1 MRVSSA
7 FSANS
12 AVNYCVSFSVR
23 LPALHKAG
31 KLFRPT
37 AALKPYELL
46 NSAGSEFFCKIL
58 PGFMTQKKNIVWAV
72 CSGLLLTG
80 AFPKIGLDWL
90 AWFALVPL
98 LYALKDL
105 SHRAGF
111 RVGFICGLVHF
122 TSLLY
127 WLVPVM
133 NTYGYL
139 PVYLSVSVLFLLAA
153 FLALYVALFS
163 AVLTAVGKTPL
174 RCLAM
179 TPLLWVALEYVRSFL
194 FSGFPWELLGY
205 SQFNRLQLIQISDI
219 LGVYG
224 LSALIA
230 FVNGAL
236 FITLLYFAKRRW
248 QNTGITARLAAG
260 SSIALIL
267 GVALTWSYGH
277 WRLQIIDD
285 LIAVSPK
292 VRIAV
297 IQGNIDQSVK
307 WDPAFQIATIKKYN
321 RLSASVIGQ
330 QPDLIVWPE
339 SATPFYFLYDKK
351 PTELVFEGI
360 EQTMT
365 DYLIGS
371 PSFER
376 TNGLVEYF
384 NSAYLIS
391 PKAKTMAKYDKT
403 HLVPFGEYVPFK
415 KWLPFLGK
423 IVAQVGDFRAG
434 KKGRTLPWRGEQIG
448 VQICYEIIFPELSR
462 ALVENNAALLINI
475 TNDAWFGKTSGP
487 YQHFSMTVFRAVENR
502 RALARSA
509 NTGISGF
516 IDPAGRVLA
525 STALLQDAVAIRT
538 LPLLK
543 VRSLYNRIGDLFAQ
557 VCLALALL
565 IMVVEF
571 VRWKKN
577 RNKKDNIP

>member
-1 MRVSSA
+1 M
-7 FSANS
+7 
-12 AVNYCVSFSVR
+12 
-23 LPALHKAG
+23 
-31 KLFRPT
+31 
-37 AALKPYELL
+37 
-46 NSAGSEFFCKIL
+46 EFFLIL
-58 PGFMTQKKNIVWAV
+58 PGIMTQKKNIVWAV

-98 LYALKDL
+98 LYALKNITP
-105 SHRAGF
+105 RKGF
-111 RVGFICGLVHF
+111 RIGYVCGLVHF
-122 TSLLY
+122 ISLLY

-133 NTYGYL
+133 HTYGYL
-139 PVYLSVSVLFLLAA
+139 PVYLSVLVLFLLAA
-153 FLALYVALFS
+153 FLALFVASFS
-163 AVLTAVGKTPL
+163 TALIACGKTPV

-230 FVNGAL
+230 LVNGAL

-292 VRIAV
+292 TRVAV
-297 IQGNIDQSVK
+297 IQGNIDQSIK
-307 WDPAFQIATIKKYN
+307 WDPAFQIDTVKKYN
-321 RLSASVIGQ
+321 RLSASVIAQ

-339 SATPFYFLYDKK
+339 SATPFYFLYDKT
-351 PTELVFEGI
+351 PTEMVFEGI
-360 EQTMT
+360 EQSLT
-365 DYLIGS
+365 DHLIGS

-376 TNGLVEYF
+376 TNGSVKYL

-391 PKAKTMAKYDKT
+391 PKAKTMGKYDKT

-434 KKGRTLPWRGEQIG
+434 NKGRTLPWREEQLG

-462 ALVENNAALLINI
+462 ALVRNNASLLINI

-502 RALARSA
+502 RALVRSA

-525 STALLQDAVAIRT
+525 TTELLQDAVATQTI
-538 LPLLK
+538 PLMK
-543 VRSLYNRIGDLFAQ
+543 EMSVYTRIGDLFARG
-557 VCLALALL
+557 CLALAVLTML
-565 IMVVEF
+565 VEIIG
-571 VRWKKN
+571 WKIK
-577 RNKKDNIP
+577 RRKA